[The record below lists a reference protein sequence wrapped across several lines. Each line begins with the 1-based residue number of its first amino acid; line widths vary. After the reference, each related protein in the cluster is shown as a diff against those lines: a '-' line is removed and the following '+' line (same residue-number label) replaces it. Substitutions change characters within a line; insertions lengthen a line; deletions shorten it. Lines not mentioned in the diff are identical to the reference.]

1 MAIAS
6 SGIIS
11 GLDVANLVKAS
22 MVYERL
28 PLERLEKQLSTT
40 ESKISAMGQIKS
52 AISSLQEA
60 AKAISNSG
68 DLYSYKASLSNANVA
83 TATASGKAAA
93 GSYKIEVDQLATS
106 HKLASAGGL
115 DVSAGGSL
123 TIELGKVKS
132 GSFVAKDGTTDGSSA
147 ISVEIKAGASLSD
160 VAKAINDSGAGV
172 SATVV
177 NGTDGAQLVLTSKET
192 GENNR
197 IKLLGLGLDFDP
209 GDPAAN
215 ANMTQPM
222 EQDEEGALNAKVK
235 IDGITLAN
243 TTSNTIKDALTGVDL
258 TLKAAG
264 NTQLTVS
271 SDSADLETKLKTFVD
286 AYNKARNTM
295 KDLSSYDAAEKS
307 AAVLN
312 GDSAVTSAMNQLR
325 GLLSTVPGE
334 LLSAGPEG
342 VSKAY
347 QSLANLGVET
357 SGAGVLSLDTS
368 KLKSAMETDFTSVAK
383 AVAAYG
389 SEFDK
394 LTTQMNKS
402 DGLIANRLDGLN
414 STTSRLKDNIS
425 TEERRVALVQAR
437 YEKQYANLETLL
449 SSLTTTSN
457 YLTQQLESLKKLSG

>member
-28 PLERLEKQLSTT
+28 PLERLEKRLSTT
-40 ESKISAMGQIKS
+40 ESQISAMGKIKS

-68 DLYSYKASLSNANVA
+68 DLYSYKASLSNADVA
-83 TATASGKAAA
+83 TVTTSSKAAA

-106 HKLASAGGL
+106 HKLASTGAINVPAGG
-115 DVSAGGSL
+115 GKL
-123 TIELGKVKS
+123 TIGL
-132 GSFVAKDGTTDGSSA
+132 GSSA
-147 ISVEIKAGASLSD
+147 VTVDIAAGASLSD
-160 VAKAINDSGAGV
+160 VAKAINNSDAGV
-172 SATVV
+172 SATVINKD
-177 NGTDGAQLVLTSKET
+177 NGDGTSSPQLLLTGKET
-192 GENNR
+192 GEANQ
-197 IKLLGLGLDFDP
+197 ITLSSDIGLAFDP
-209 GDPAAN
+209 TDSSNNQNMQQIIGGAA
-215 ANMTQPM
+215 
-222 EQDEEGALNAKVK
+222 QDAIVK
-235 IDGITLAN
+235 IDGILLAN

-258 TLKAAG
+258 TLKATTKDLTPKS
-264 NTQLTVS
+264 TQLTIS

-312 GDSAVTSAMNQLR
+312 GDSAVTSAMSQLR

-334 LLSAGPEG
+334 LLSTGPEG

-347 QSLANLGVET
+347 QSLANFGIET
-357 SGAGVLSLDTS
+357 SAAGVLSVNTS
-368 KLKSAMETDFTSVAK
+368 KLKSAMEADSTSVTK
-383 AVAAYG
+383 AIAAYG
-389 SEFDK
+389 SAFDK

-425 TEERRVALVQAR
+425 AEERRVALVQAR

-457 YLTQQLESLKKLSG
+457 YLTQQLASLSKLSSG